1 MNHYPFRKLISTLL
15 LLITAAT
22 FQHCANVMA
31 PVGGPRDLTPPRV
44 TESNPPNKSIL
55 FKGNKF
61 SLRFDEYIKLEKINQ
76 QLLISPPMNEFPDVK
91 LKGKELILKF
101 KENLKPNT
109 TYSVFFGDAIQDI
122 TEGNILHNYTYI
134 FSTGNKIDSLSM
146 RGRVVEASDLK
157 PVKDVSVM
165 LYKNNNDTLPLKAL
179 PLYVKPYY
187 ISKTNEDGY
196 FSFSGLADTSYMLF
210 ALEDKN
216 YSLTYDQP
224 SEQIA
229 FADSFVKPQFKPISH
244 IDSSLFD
251 TITQWPHDS
260 LQHFIDSLWQQADSI
275 SNNSIQMHQLFM
287 FRQKDSVQKLLK
299 AELIRPNTLRFVF
312 RLPAN
317 NINII
322 PLYFHPDS
330 LWHLDEWG
338 KNKDTLV
345 WYLKKNHPDSLH
357 LVFIQNKNILDT
369 THIRVI
375 PKKILSKHAQKK
387 QVNQKK
393 YLGWHTNL
401 QGTIKPEQTLLLQFN
416 SPLSKIISDSILF
429 VADKDSLWQP
439 PFHFIDSLKRK
450 IIFPFKVTEG
460 AHYQLLIPDSVII
473 DWNGFS
479 NKKIHIN
486 LNSKQAKEYGSLHFN
501 LNPGK
506 KNNYIFILL
515 NDKDKVLKQVFF
527 TKTTD
532 VKLNYLDP
540 GQYQFKIVFD
550 DNHNNKWDSGDYFKE
565 QEPEKVIYYQ
575 KKIKIRPNWE
585 VNEVWDF

>member
-1 MNHYPFRKLISTLL
+1 MNRYPFRKLISTLL
-15 LLITAAT
+15 LLITAAA

-44 TESNPPNKSIL
+44 IESNPANKSIL

-61 SLRFDEYIKLEKINQ
+61 SLHFDEYVKLEKINQ

-157 PVKDVSVM
+157 PVKDVAVM

-224 SEQIA
+224 SERIA
-229 FADSFVKPQFKPISH
+229 FADSFVKPQFKPVAQ

-275 SNNSIQMHQLFM
+275 SNNRLQMHQLFM

-299 AELIRPNTLRFVF
+299 AELIRLNTLRFVF

-317 NINII
+317 NITII

-357 LVFIQNKNILDT
+357 LVLIQNKNILDT
-369 THIRVI
+369 IHIRAI
-375 PKKILSKHAQKK
+375 PKKIISKRSQKK
-387 QVNQKK
+387 PVNPKK

-401 QGTIKPEQTLLLQFN
+401 QGIIKPGQTLLLRFN
-416 SPLSKIISDSILF
+416 SPLSNITSDSILF
-429 VADKDSLWQP
+429 VAGKDSLWQP

-460 AHYQLLIPDSVII
+460 SHYQLLIPDSAII
-473 DWNGFS
+473 DWNGLF

-486 LNSKQAKEYGSLHFN
+486 LNSKQAKEYGSLSFN

-506 KNNYIFILL
+506 KNHYIFMLL

-527 TKTTD
+527 TKTTN

-550 DNHNNKWDSGDYFKE
+550 DNHNKKWDSGDYFKK